1 MLTERS
7 IVAAQHVGA
16 LRVEAQALT
25 EDAREERDDE
35 RGEDGEHAEDVGP
48 RESERRHGRIIATR
62 IAPPAADRVVTFGIG
77 GGEPLMS
84 RIRRILHPS
93 DFSRASGAAF
103 TKAVELAAA
112 NRAELL
118 VVHVLR
124 LVMPMAGEG
133 YVSPAMYQQ
142 IETTAR
148 DSAQKQLDA
157 LVAKAKQA
165 RVRAQSILVTGLPD
179 AQINRLARSKRADLV
194 VIGTHGR
201 TGLAKFFLGSVASR
215 VVSTARCPVLTVR
228 GK

>member
-1 MLTERS
+1 
-7 IVAAQHVGA
+7 
-16 LRVEAQALT
+16 
-25 EDAREERDDE
+25 
-35 RGEDGEHAEDVGP
+35 
-48 RESERRHGRIIATR
+48 
-62 IAPPAADRVVTFGIG
+62 
-77 GGEPLMS
+77 MS

-93 DFSRASGAAF
+93 DFSRASAAAF

-148 DSAQKQLDA
+148 AQAQKQLDA
-157 LVAKAKQA
+157 LVAKAKKA
-165 RVRAQSILVTGLPD
+165 RVRAQSLLVMGLPD
-179 AQINRLARSKRADLV
+179 VQITRLARSRRADLV

-201 TGLAKFFLGSVASR
+201 TGLAKFFLGSVAGR
-215 VVSTARCPVLTVR
+215 VVSTAHCPVLTVR